1 MQDRQS
7 APSWSNQTAIMDGR
21 PRSPIA
27 RPAAHGF
34 DDDAET
40 CLLDRASAMPRYGAG
55 APVLGH
61 RSWIDEGPSLE
72 MPPPIETPRYSGLR
86 PIWIFTALFFVAIG
100 WQAVPAAI
108 DRLGSL
114 TTSLETSR

>member
-1 MQDRQS
+1 MQGRTP

-21 PRSPIA
+21 PRSLVA

-40 CLLDRASAMPRYGAG
+40 CLLDRASAMPRSSAD
-55 APVLGH
+55 APVLGP
-61 RSWIDEGPSLE
+61 RSWIDEAPSLE